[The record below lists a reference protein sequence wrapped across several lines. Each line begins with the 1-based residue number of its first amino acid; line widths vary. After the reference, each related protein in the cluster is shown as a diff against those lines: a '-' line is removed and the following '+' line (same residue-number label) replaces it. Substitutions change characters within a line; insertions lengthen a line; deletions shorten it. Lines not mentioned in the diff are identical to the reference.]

1 MIGARYTVLPSLVR
15 FYNAQSHQNTRKARI
30 TVRAATTPLGLS
42 FSSAI
47 NVDNFQ
53 RLGIIKPGDD
63 RISVEDVRVRDV
75 RVGARSCADL
85 KCMEIL
91 SIS

>member
-15 FYNAQSHQNTRKARI
+15 FYNAQSHHSTRKARVP
-30 TVRAATTPLGLS
+30 VRAATTPLGLN

-63 RISVEDVRVRDV
+63 HISVEDVRVRDV
-75 RVGARSCADL
+75 RVGSTSLAQL
-85 KCMEIL
+85 E
-91 SIS
+91 